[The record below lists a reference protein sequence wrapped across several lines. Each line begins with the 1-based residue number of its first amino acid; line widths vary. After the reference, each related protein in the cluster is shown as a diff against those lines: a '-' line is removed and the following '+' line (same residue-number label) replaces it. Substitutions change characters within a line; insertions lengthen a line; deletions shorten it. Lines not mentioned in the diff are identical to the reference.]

1 MVERAKIVLK
11 CAEGVAIKDIAA
23 EMSIRQNTEIKWR
36 DRFSQNG
43 LSGLEDAER
52 DGVYRY

>member
-23 EMSIRQNTEIKWR
+23 EMSIRQNTVIKWR